1 VVYGV
6 RQQERSLSV
15 LAEALSDPWNPPGPM
30 SVFGGQEWHALD
42 APFGNEQ
49 SHIDARGKGGWAA
62 ALWGIFNIGQD
73 ADLNASNDA
82 FVTLYGY
89 LNTEIAKSC
98 SGQAPGN
105 WWFTTKYKADYY
117 YQGKKMPLLLGYL
130 YYLLKSG
137 NNPNKK
143 PPP

>member
-1 VVYGV
+1 
-6 RQQERSLSV
+6 
-15 LAEALSDPWNPPGPM
+15 M
-30 SVFGGQEWHALD
+30 SVFGGQEWHAVD
-42 APFGNEQ
+42 SFGNEQ

-82 FVTLYGY
+82 FVTLYEY